1 MVLFFLGVF
10 PSNAGQI
17 MKELLLDSGYNL
29 SKFENKYLKK
39 RTSETI
45 LEKIDETTSTRIR
58 RKKRRS

>member
-17 MKELLLDSGYNL
+17 LKELLLGSGCNL
-29 SKFENKYLKK
+29 SKFENKYPKK

-45 LEKIDETTSTRIR
+45 LEKIDETTSTRICRKER
-58 RKKRRS
+58 R